1 MTLAS
6 VSLNDKYV
14 LDEGHIY
21 VTGSQA
27 FVKLAMM
34 QVARDTEQGLRT
46 ACFISGYRG
55 SPMHNLDKELWR
67 AKAYLPDSRIH
78 FLPAVNEDIAATSLW
93 GSQQVNLFPDA
104 LYDGVFGIWYGKGP
118 GLDRSVD
125 AIGHANLA
133 GTSKFGGVLAVVGDD
148 HGMTSSDVTAV
159 SEPTFVDLMM
169 PILYPANVQ
178 EIFEYGLYGW
188 ALSRFC
194 GAWVGFKACPDTL
207 DTVSVISIDK
217 TSPRIVLPDFVFP
230 PDGVHI
236 RTPDPWKLQEPRM
249 RRFKMDAALA
259 FSRANR
265 LNRVIIESK
274 QPRFGIITSGIAAL
288 AVLEAL
294 ESLGLDPT
302 TASNLGI
309 TVLKMGMPHPFDND
323 TVRNFSRGLQ
333 EVLVVEEK
341 RRLLEMGVKD
351 ACYSLPENQRP
362 RVVGR
367 FDHWGERLLSELGE
381 LSTDEVAR
389 VIAER
394 ISDFHATDTISARL
408 RLIDSKQ
415 EEHQAR
421 ETLTI
426 TRAPFFCSG
435 CPHNTSTR
443 VPQGSRAHGGVG
455 CHFMATHMERDNITH
470 PQMGGEGATWL
481 GQSSFVRTQHVF
493 QNIGD
498 GTYFHS
504 GYLAI
509 RASVAA
515 GVNITYKIL
524 FNDAVAMTGG
534 QPVDGQLDPAT
545 ITRQVHAEGVRKIAI
560 VTDDAEKYRDF
571 HALAPST
578 TVHDRRALD
587 RVQREFREYKGTSVI
602 VYDQTCAAEKRR
614 RRKRGSLIDPPLRIF
629 VNERVCEGCGDCS
642 EKSNCLSV
650 LPVETEFGR
659 KRRIDQSSCNKDFSC
674 RDGFCPSFVSV
685 LGGKPKKTA
694 LATVVPRHLRLL
706 PEPRRPELSHSTPY
720 NILVT
725 GIGGTG
731 VVTVGAMITM
741 AAHLEGRACQAIDQ
755 FGMAQKGGAVTSHIR
770 LAKSTDAIKVVHLT
784 TGSCDLML
792 GCDAL
797 VSSADL
803 ALETVS
809 PERTRLLINTHE
821 AITGHFT
828 RDPNL
833 QFPTEAIQARL
844 QMAAGTGRLQLI
856 DATRIA
862 TRLMG
867 DSIATNL
874 FMLGYSYQQGLI
886 PVSSEAIEKAISLN
900 GVAVEMNTDTF
911 RWGRRAAVDLAAIES
926 IVSSEANRNPASLD
940 TLGDLV
946 AHRIADLTDYQNAAY
961 AARYSHLVEKAS
973 AAEQKRTPDQ
983 HGFADAVARYGYKLM
998 AYKDEYEVA
1007 RLYSDPHFKA
1017 TLNEAFDGPYRLRFH
1032 MAPPLLARKDPET
1045 GLPMKRSFGGWM
1057 LPLLKTLA
1065 KLRCLRGTLFDPFGR
1080 LKERRQERQLIVD
1093 YENLIDELC
1102 AGLNDQNYT
1111 LAQELATLPE
1121 QIRGYGYIKQRHIV
1135 NVKQLQRQGVEAWR
1149 SMSEQPARRVAKR

>member
-1 MTLAS
+1 MTLAA
-6 VSLNDKYV
+6 VSLNDKYEH
-14 LDEGHIY
+14 DEGTIY

-34 QVARDTEQGLRT
+34 QVARDTAEGLNT

-55 SPMHNLDKELWR
+55 SPMHNVDKELWR

-93 GSQQVNLFPDA
+93 GTQQVNLFSDG
-104 LYDGVFGIWYGKGP
+104 LYDGVFGLWYGKGP
-118 GLDRSVD
+118 GLDRSID
-125 AIGHANLA
+125 AIRHANLA
-133 GTSKFGGVLAVVGDD
+133 GTSKHGGVLAVVGDD

-159 SEPTFVDLMM
+159 SEPTFMDLMM
-169 PILYPANVQ
+169 PVLYPATVQ
-178 EIFEYGLYGW
+178 ELFEYGLYGW

-207 DTVSVISIDK
+207 DTVATVSIDK
-217 TSPRIVLPDFVFP
+217 ASPRIVIPDFGFP

-236 RTPDPWKLQEPRM
+236 RVPDQWKLQEPRL
-249 RRFKMDAALA
+249 RRYKMDAALA

-265 LNRVIIESK
+265 LNRVVVESRK
-274 QPRFGIITSGIAAL
+274 PRFGIVTSGIAGL

-294 ESLGLDPT
+294 DSLGIDKK
-302 TASNLGI
+302 AAGDLGI

-323 TVRNFSRGLQ
+323 TVRNFATGLE

-341 RRLLEMGVKD
+341 RRILEMGVKD
-351 ACYSLPENQRP
+351 ACYGLSEKQRP

-367 FDHWGERLLSELGE
+367 HDESGDRLISELGE

-389 VIAER
+389 VIAAR
-394 ISDFHATDTISARL
+394 ISAFHKTDKIATQL
-408 RLIDSKQ
+408 RLIGLK
-415 EEHQAR
+415 EEEQKAR
-421 ETLTI
+421 EDLPI
-426 TRAPFFCSG
+426 ARAPFFCSG

-443 VPQGSRAHGGVG
+443 VPEGSRAHGGVG
-455 CHFMATHMERDNITH
+455 CHFMATHMERSNITH

-481 GQSSFVRTQHVF
+481 GQSRFVETRHVF

-509 RASVAA
+509 RACVAA

-534 QPVDGQLDPAT
+534 QPVDGDIDPAS

-560 VTDDAEKYRDF
+560 VTDDPDKYRDF
-571 HALAPST
+571 HGLAPET
-578 TVHDRRALD
+578 TVEHRRALD
-587 RVQREFREYKGTSVI
+587 RVQREFREWKGVSVI

-614 RRKRGSLIDPPLRIF
+614 RRKRGRMIDPPLRVFI
-629 VNERVCEGCGDCS
+629 NERVCEGCGDCS

-650 LPVETEFGR
+650 LPVETHFGR
-659 KRRIDQSSCNKDFSC
+659 KRRIDQSACNKDFSC
-674 RDGFCPSFVSV
+674 REGFCPSFVSV

-694 LATVVPRHLRLL
+694 LATTVPRHLSLL
-706 PEPRRPELSHSTPY
+706 PEPERPGLSDATPY

-741 AAHLEGRACQAIDQ
+741 AAHLEGHACQAIDQ

-770 LAKSTDAIKVVHLT
+770 VAKSAEAIKVVHLT
-784 TGSCDLML
+784 AGSSDLVL

-797 VSSADL
+797 VAAGEL

-809 PERTRLLINTHE
+809 SERTHLVINTHE

-828 RDPNL
+828 RDPDL
-833 QFPTEAIQARL
+833 QFPTSSLRQRL
-844 QMAAGTGRLQLI
+844 SLAAGEDKLEFLDG
-856 DATRIA
+856 TRIA

-874 FMLGYSYQQGLI
+874 FMLGFAYQRGFI
-886 PVSSEAIEKAISLN
+886 PVTSEGIEKAIELN
-900 GVAVEMNTDTF
+900 GVAVQMNTETF
-911 RWGRRAAVDLAAIES
+911 RWGCRAAVDL
-926 IVSSEANRNPASLD
+926 EAVDAVVAPASSQANAPIE
-940 TLGDLV
+940 TFGELV
-946 AHRIADLTDYQNAAY
+946 AHRISELTDYQNAAY
-961 AARYSHLVEKAS
+961 AARYSRLVEKAS
-973 AAEQKRTPDQ
+973 AAEQKRTPVQ
-983 HGFADAVARYGYKLM
+983 HGFADTVARYAYKLM

-1007 RLYSDPHFKA
+1007 RLYSRPEFKTA
-1017 TLNEAFDGPYRLRFH
+1017 LEEAFDGPYRLQFH
-1032 MAPPLLARKDPET
+1032 MAPPLLTPKDPET
-1045 GLPMKRSFGGWM
+1045 GLATKRTFGGWM
-1057 LPLLKTLA
+1057 LPVLKVLAGLRRFRGGLL
-1065 KLRCLRGTLFDPFGR
+1065 DPFRG
-1080 LKERRQERQLIVD
+1080 LAERRQERQLIVD
-1093 YENLIDELC
+1093 YENLVDELC
-1102 AGLNDQNYT
+1102 RGLDEHNHA
-1111 LAQELATLPE
+1111 LAVDVVSLPE
-1121 QIRGYGYIKQRHIV
+1121 QIRGYGHVKQRHLETAKQMESELMDAWR
-1135 NVKQLQRQGVEAWR
+1135 NVKPEREA
-1149 SMSEQPARRVAKR
+1149 V